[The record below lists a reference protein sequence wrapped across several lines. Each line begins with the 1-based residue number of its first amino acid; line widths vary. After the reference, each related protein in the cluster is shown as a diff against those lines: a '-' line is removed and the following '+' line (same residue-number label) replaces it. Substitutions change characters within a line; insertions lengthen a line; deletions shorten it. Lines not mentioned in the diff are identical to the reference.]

1 MKFNNSSEWISLT
14 EEQALLIKKYQCQ
27 FPIAVGAIA
36 RELGIT
42 VKKSTL
48 AAGISGEIKEEN
60 GNVII
65 RVNRH
70 DVKERQRFTLAH
82 EIAHFLL
89 HRDRIGD
96 GITDDILYRSKL
108 SDFMEVQAN
117 RLAADI
123 LMPGHLIK
131 KELDE
136 LKESGELRDEE
147 KYEKLAN
154 AAEVST
160 TAIKIR
166 LGKI

>member
-1 MKFNNSSEWISLT
+1 MKLTNSSEWVSLT
-14 EEQALLIKKYQCQ
+14 EEQVSLIRKHQLQ

-36 RELGIT
+36 KALGIT
-42 VKKSTL
+42 VKRSTL
-48 AAGISGEIKEEN
+48 AAGISGEIKEED
-60 GNVII
+60 GNVVI

-123 LMPGHLIK
+123 LMPGHLIQPK
-131 KELDE
+131 
-136 LKESGELRDEE
+136 LKEFTELRDEE
-147 KYEKLAN
+147 KYEKLADI
-154 AAEVST
+154 AEVST